1 LVVVLEAIHKFL
13 CKISEWLFLF
23 LSMLY
28 SLSMSTSFYLKAMKF
43 PLFSSLSIA
52 VAMSLVV
59 AIPMAQ
65 PSHAES
71 KPDTRFFCGKTM
83 NAKTGQQVPTT
94 LASTRRGNVAMIFW
108 KSTFFAQNGQGFS
121 PIDRCQE
128 VSRRFQ
134 AFYKD
139 GVLSY
144 LTTGKMNNQNVIC
157 VSDEYGGPCQG
168 LLLTLEPKDNP
179 EQVLQELLNVR
190 ARARGPLVRGSGS
203 SYIDVQDFLDNA
215 PVEKDVSSKAIPTQ
229 PKAVKVTMPTQ
240 AASNSKFKKS

>member
-1 LVVVLEAIHKFL
+1 
-13 CKISEWLFLF
+13 
-23 LSMLY
+23 
-28 SLSMSTSFYLKAMKF
+28 
-43 PLFSSLSIA
+43 
-52 VAMSLVV
+52 MSLVV
-59 AIPMAQ
+59 AVPLAQ

-71 KPDTRFFCGKTM
+71 KPDTRFFCGKTI
-83 NAKTGQQVPTT
+83 NAATGQKIPTT

-108 KSTFFAQNGQGFS
+108 KSTFFGQKGQGFS

-128 VSRRFQ
+128 VSKRFQ

-229 PKAVKVTMPTQ
+229 PKAVKAIVPTQ
-240 AASNSKFKKS
+240 TVIKPQLPKL

>member
-1 LVVVLEAIHKFL
+1 
-13 CKISEWLFLF
+13 
-23 LSMLY
+23 
-28 SLSMSTSFYLKAMKF
+28 MSTSFYLKAMKL
-43 PLFSSLSIA
+43 PLFNPISLA

-59 AIPMAQ
+59 SIPMAQ

-71 KPDTRFFCGKTM
+71 KTDTRFFCGKTI
-83 NAKTGQQVPTT
+83 NAATGNAVPTT

-108 KSTFFAQNGQGFS
+108 KSTFFGQKGQGFS
-121 PIDRCQE
+121 PSDRCQE

-134 AFYKD
+134 AFYQD

-190 ARARGPLVRGSGS
+190 ARARGPLVRGSGP

-215 PVEKDVSSKAIPTQ
+215 PVEKDVSSKAILTQ

-240 AASNSKFKKS
+240 SAVKPQLSKP

>member
-1 LVVVLEAIHKFL
+1 MFA
-13 CKISEWLFLF
+13 
-23 LSMLY
+23 
-28 SLSMSTSFYLKAMKF
+28 SFYLKAMKL
-43 PLFSSLSIA
+43 PLFNPISLA

-59 AIPMAQ
+59 SVPMAQ

-71 KPDTRFFCGKTM
+71 KTDTRFFCGKTI
-83 NAKTGQQVPTT
+83 NAATGNAVPTT

-108 KSTFFAQNGQGFS
+108 KSTFFGQKGRGFS
-121 PIDRCQE
+121 PDDRCKE
-128 VSRRFQ
+128 VSKRFQ

-179 EQVLQELLNVR
+179 EQVLHELLNVR
-190 ARARGPLVRGSGS
+190 ARARGPLVRGSGA

-215 PVEKDVSSKAIPTQ
+215 PVEKNLSSKATPSTT
-229 PKAVKVTMPTQ
+229 KRVK
-240 AASNSKFKKS
+240 